1 MYWTPLSITALA
13 ISSPDGSLTLPSH
26 RENKL
31 AFLPFITLRKYCK
44 ACLTLTDPRDKEDKI
59 RIDKWL
65 WAARFFKTRTLAKTA
80 IEGGKVQASGQR
92 IKVSKE
98 IVTGDILRIRQG
110 WDEREIVVK
119 AISDVRRSAP
129 IAQALYE
136 ETAGSLER
144 RARAA
149 EARKAAGALAR
160 PSQKPGKHERK
171 ALERLRKQFDAP

>member
-1 MYWTPLSITALA
+1 M
-13 ISSPDGSLTLPSH
+13 
-26 RENKL
+26 
-31 AFLPFITLRKYCK
+31 RKYCK
-44 ACLTLTDPRDKEDKI
+44 ACLTLTEHDDKAVKV

-65 WAARFFKTRTLAKTA
+65 WAAKAA

-98 IVTGDILRIRQG
+98 IVTGDILRIRLG

-144 RARAA
+144 RSRAA